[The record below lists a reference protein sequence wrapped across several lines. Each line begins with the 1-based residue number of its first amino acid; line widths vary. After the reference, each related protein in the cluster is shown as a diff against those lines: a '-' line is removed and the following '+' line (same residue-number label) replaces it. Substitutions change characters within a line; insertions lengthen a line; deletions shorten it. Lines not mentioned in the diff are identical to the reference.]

1 MDPQLVIEAY
11 RQILRAFDRW
21 RYGSARELKLF
32 CYESHVIDMTDP
44 DDPDFVR
51 LLSDR
56 ALHWWLGKATDP
68 TSRSILE
75 REVRR
80 REARPA
86 YWVGLAAVLISAIA
100 LIGTLMPLVNRDPAN
115 SRRCLA
121 IQRDML
127 SSMPLRSD
135 DPDLFQALGCRPQGD
150 GSVYAERDTKDD
162 ADAAIEQSARRRA
175 LPYRSLY
182 HSGSQSAVL
191 K

>member
-1 MDPQLVIEAY
+1 MNPQLVIQAY
-11 RQILRAFDRW
+11 REFHRLFDRW

-32 CYESHVIDMTDP
+32 CYESHLIPMSDP

-68 TSRSILE
+68 TSRSVLE
-75 REVRR
+75 REGRR

-100 LIGTLMPLVNRDPAN
+100 LIGTLMPLVNRDGAN

-121 IQRDML
+121 IQHDML
-127 SSMPLRSD
+127 AAQPRRAD
-135 DPDLFQALGCRPQGD
+135 GPDLFQALGCRPKGA
-150 GSVYAERDTKDD
+150 GSVFAGPTKRER
-162 ADAAIEQSARRRA
+162 AAGHALFEGGRR
-175 LPYRSLY
+175 
-182 HSGSQSAVL
+182 
-191 K
+191 